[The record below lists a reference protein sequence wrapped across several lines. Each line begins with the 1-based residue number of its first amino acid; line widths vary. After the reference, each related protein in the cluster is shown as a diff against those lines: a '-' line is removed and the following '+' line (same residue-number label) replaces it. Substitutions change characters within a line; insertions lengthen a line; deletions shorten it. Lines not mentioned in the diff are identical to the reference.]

1 MTLARNCSDSFP
13 KPFFVFF
20 LRFVDISFSG
30 AADLAAAGVFS
41 LPTLRTGVAVAR
53 SAGGMSFLEV
63 GKSAIDG
70 SDRAES
76 KPPDDRS
83 VSQPTDLSDN
93 RPRESLLILKLSCAL
108 SLWPRRA
115 APSPPSLCRLPP
127 APVHQNSKPLKP
139 DLSCGRVPDSTG
151 PPDAHGQR
159 RCTYTSCT
167 ESVCAQ
173 QKQERT
179 DKVLGEVERYEV
191 HLASKPCGIVLAV
204 NRRAAGA

>member
-13 KPFFVFF
+13 TPFFVFF
-20 LRFVDISFSG
+20 LRFVDFHFSG
-30 AADLAAAGVFS
+30 VTDLAAAAAGVFS
-41 LPTLRTGVAVAR
+41 FPTLRIGAAVAR

-83 VSQPTDLSDN
+83 VSPPKDLSDN
-93 RPRESLLILKLSCAL
+93 RPRESLLILTLSCAL

-127 APVHQNSKPLKP
+127 APAHQNSKPPKSE
-139 DLSCGRVPDSTG
+139 LSCGRVPDGTG
-151 PPDAHGQR
+151 PQDAQARGD
-159 RCTYTSCT
+159 
-167 ESVCAQ
+167 A
-173 QKQERT
+173 RT
-179 DKVLGEVERYEV
+179 RHTQSLFA
-191 HLASKPCGIVLAV
+191 L
-204 NRRAAGA
+204 NRTGTHR